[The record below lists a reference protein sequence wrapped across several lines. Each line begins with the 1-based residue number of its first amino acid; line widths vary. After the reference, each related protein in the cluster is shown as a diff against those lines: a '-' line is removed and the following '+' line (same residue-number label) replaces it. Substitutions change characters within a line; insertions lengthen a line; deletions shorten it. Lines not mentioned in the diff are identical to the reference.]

1 MSHSMDS
8 KRDKPR
14 ALDRKRWCPK
24 AVPLVSDVFRF
35 LWVASIFSFS
45 LVALYTV
52 FFCKCSCTVRLFF
65 VIPLEHMPTCSSH
78 QLSTSSET
86 PVSHARKLDVLKKLG
101 TLPACSH
108 DLSILYNVAG
118 INSRGRCHRPR

>member
-52 FFCKCSCTVRLFF
+52 FFVNVLALFGCF
-65 VIPLEHMPTCSSH
+65 SSFLWSTCQLAALISFPPLQKLLSHTRGSWTC
-78 QLSTSSET
+78 
-86 PVSHARKLDVLKKLG
+86 
-101 TLPACSH
+101 
-108 DLSILYNVAG
+108 
-118 INSRGRCHRPR
+118 